1 MKRKTLS
8 YLWLVAALAGTMGLQ
23 GCPRPDPKSGVD
35 YKDDPETPMEAKQG
49 TACQRAAKRLS
60 DLKCKDAAPDFA
72 VLCEKLVKEGKLPV
86 CPTKLA
92 RIKSCDEVETIC
104 R

>member
-8 YLWLVAALAGTMGLQ
+8 FLWLVGALVGTMGLQ
-23 GCPRPDPKSGVD
+23 GCPPAKGPVD
-35 YKDDPETPMEAKQG
+35 YTDDPETPVEAKQG
-49 TACQRAAKRLS
+49 TACQRAAARLKK
-60 DLKCKDAAPDFA
+60 LECKEAAPDFA
-72 VLCEKLVKEGKLPV
+72 ELCEKLVKEGKLPV